1 MTAVLAVGCGLVGLY
16 VGLYLNLAVDLVP
29 KKKPMRP
36 LRTGC
41 RNCLDA
47 STSDPRVPVVPWA
60 VRSLRSGLVGRG
72 RRSGHGGRGRGCPTC
87 GTRVSVRYAVVEVAC
102 AALFAA
108 AAIRFGADAALPAYL
123 VFFAC
128 LLVLSFIYLEYSI
141 IPNRIVY
148 PTIFT
153 SLPLLALAALVD
165 DDFDRLGVA
174 LAGAAIAFGVL
185 FVVHL
190 ISPAS
195 MGFGDVRLSFI
206 LGLFLG
212 WLGLSHVVAGL
223 FLGFTLGA
231 VVGVGLLLT
240 KQRGRK
246 DSVPF
251 GPFLAGGAALAV
263 LFGRPLISWW
273 LRT

>member
-1 MTAVLAVGCGLVGLY
+1 MTTLLAVGCALVGLY

-29 KKKPMRP
+29 AKKPMRP
-36 LRTGC
+36 LRAGC

-47 STSDPRVPVVPWA
+47 STSRPKLPVLPWV
-60 VRSLRSGLVGRG
+60 VRGAGRP
-72 RRSGHGGRGRGCPTC
+72 RRSGHAGRRC
-87 GTRVSVRYAVVEVAC
+87 GVCGERVSVRYQVVELAC

-123 VFFAC
+123 VFFTC
-128 LLVLSFIYLEYSI
+128 LLVVSVIDLEHSI

-148 PTIFT
+148 PTIFVAV
-153 SLPLLALAALVD
+153 PLLALAAVAKGD
-165 DDFDRLGVA
+165 VGRLWIA
-174 LAGAAIAFGVL
+174 LAGGGIAFAVL

-190 ISPAS
+190 VSPES

-212 WLGLSHVVAGL
+212 WLSMSHVVAGL
-223 FLGFTLGA
+223 FIGFVLGA
-231 VVGVGLLLT
+231 VVGLLLMVSGR
-240 KQRGRK
+240 RGRK

-251 GPFLAGGAALAV
+251 GPFLAGGAAVAV
-263 LFGRPLISWW
+263 FFGRPLIDWW

>member
-1 MTAVLAVGCGLVGLY
+1 MTAVLAVACGLLGLY
-16 VGLYLNLAVDLVP
+16 VGLYLNLAVDLLP
-29 KKKPMRP
+29 RKKPMRP
-36 LRTGC
+36 LRAGC

-47 STSDPRVPVVPWA
+47 STSNPRLPALPWT
-60 VRSLRSGLVGRG
+60 VRSLGSGPAGRG
-72 RRSGHGGRGRGCPTC
+72 RLCRVC
-87 GTRVSVRYAVVEVAC
+87 GERVSVRYAVVEVAC
-102 AALFAA
+102 AALFAS

-128 LLVLSFIYLEYSI
+128 LLVVSVIDLEYSI

-153 SLPLLALAALVD
+153 SLPLLAVAALVD
-165 DDFDRLGVA
+165 DDLGRLGTA
-174 LAGAAIAFGVL
+174 LVGAGIAFGVL

-190 ISPAS
+190 LSPAS
-195 MGFGDVRLSFI
+195 MGFGDVRLSFV

-223 FLGFTLGA
+223 FLGFALGA
-231 VVGVGLLLT
+231 VAGVGLMLT
-240 KQRGRK
+240 KKRGRK

-251 GPFLAGGAALAV
+251 GPFLAAGAALAV

>member
-1 MTAVLAVGCGLVGLY
+1 VTWVLAAACGLLGLY
-16 VGLYLNLAVDLVP
+16 VGLYLNLAADLLP
-29 KKKPMRP
+29 QKKPMRP
-36 LRTGC
+36 LRAGC

-47 STSDPRVPVVPWA
+47 STANPRLPRLPWTA
-60 VRSLRSGLVGRG
+60 RRPLRSG
-72 RRSGHGGRGRGCPTC
+72 HAGRGCQVC
-87 GTRVSVRYAVVEVAC
+87 GERVSVRYAVVEVAC
-102 AALFAA
+102 AALFVA
-108 AAIRFGADAALPAYL
+108 AAIRFGVDAALPAYL

-128 LLVLSFIYLEYSI
+128 LLVVTVIDLEYSI

-148 PTIFT
+148 PTIFAAI
-153 SLPLLALAALVD
+153 PLLVLAALVD
-165 DDFDRLGVA
+165 DDFGRLGAA

-185 FVVHL
+185 FVVHM

-223 FLGFTLGA
+223 FLGFALGA
-231 VVGVGLLLT
+231 VIGVGLMLT
-240 KQRGRK
+240 KRRGRK

-251 GPFLAGGAALAV
+251 GPFLAGGAAIAV
-263 LFGRPLISWW
+263 LVGRPLISWW

>member
-1 MTAVLAVGCGLVGLY
+1 MTALLAVACALLGLY

-29 KKKPMRP
+29 KKKPLRP
-36 LRTGC
+36 LRAGC
-41 RNCLDA
+41 RNCLDD
-47 STSDPRVPVVPWA
+47 STVNRRLPVLPWV
-60 VRSLRSGLVGRG
+60 VRALGSGHEGRG
-72 RRSGHGGRGRGCPTC
+72 RRCQVC
-87 GTRVSVRYAVVEVAC
+87 GARVSVRYAVVEVAC
-102 AALFAA
+102 AVLFASA
-108 AAIRFGADAALPAYL
+108 ATRLGADAALPAYL

-128 LLVLSFIYLEYSI
+128 LLVLSVIDLEYSI

-148 PTIFT
+148 PTIFV

-165 DDFDRLGVA
+165 DDLGRLGTA
-174 LAGAAIAFGVL
+174 LVGAAIAFGVL

-190 ISPAS
+190 ISPDS

-212 WLGLSHVVAGL
+212 WLGLSHVLAGL
-223 FLGFTLGA
+223 FLGFALGA
-231 VVGVGLLLT
+231 VVGVGLMLT
-240 KQRGRK
+240 KRRGRK

>member
-1 MTAVLAVGCGLVGLY
+1 MTAALAVACALFGLY
-16 VGLYLNLAVDLVP
+16 VGLYLNLAIDLLP
-29 KKKPMRP
+29 TKKPMRP
-36 LRTGC
+36 LRAGC
-41 RNCLDA
+41 RNCLDP
-47 STSDPRVPVVPWA
+47 STSDRRLPVLPWLVRPLVPGPA
-60 VRSLRSGLVGRG
+60 GRPLRSGPSGRG
-72 RRSGHGGRGRGCPTC
+72 RRCQVC
-87 GTRVSVRYAVVEVAC
+87 GERVSVRYAVVEVAC
-102 AALFAA
+102 AALFAS
-108 AAIRFGADAALPAYL
+108 AAIRLGVDAALPAYL

-128 LLVLSFIYLEYSI
+128 LLVVSVIDLEYSI

-165 DDFDRLGVA
+165 DDLGRLATA
-174 LAGAAIAFGVL
+174 LLGAAIAFAVL

-190 ISPAS
+190 ISPES

-223 FLGFTLGA
+223 FLGFALGA
-231 VVGVGLLLT
+231 LAGVGLMLT
-240 KQRGRK
+240 RRRGRK

-273 LRT
+273 LRS

>member
-1 MTAVLAVGCGLVGLY
+1 MTAVLVAACGLLGLY
-16 VGLYLNLAVDLVP
+16 VGLYLNLAADLLP
-29 KKKPMRP
+29 QKKPMRP
-36 LRTGC
+36 LRAGC

-47 STSDPRVPVVPWA
+47 STANPRLPGLPWT
-60 VRSLRSGLVGRG
+60 VRS
-72 RRSGHGGRGRGCPTC
+72 RRCRVC
-87 GTRVSVRYAVVEVAC
+87 GERASVRYVVVEVAC
-102 AALFAA
+102 AALFVAA
-108 AAIRFGADAALPAYL
+108 AVRFGIDAALPAYL

-128 LLVLSFIYLEYSI
+128 LLVVSVIDLEYSI

-148 PTIFT
+148 PTIFA
-153 SLPLLALAALVD
+153 SIPLLVLAALVD
-165 DDFDRLGVA
+165 DDFGRLGTA

-223 FLGFTLGA
+223 FLGFALGA
-231 VVGVGLLLT
+231 LIGVGLMLT
-240 KQRGRK
+240 KRRGRK

-251 GPFLAGGAALAV
+251 GPFLAGGAAIAV
-263 LFGRPLISWW
+263 LVGRPLISWW

>member
-1 MTAVLAVGCGLVGLY
+1 MTALLAVGCALLGLY

-29 KKKPMRP
+29 QKEPMRP
-36 LRTGC
+36 LRAGC
-41 RNCLDA
+41 RKCLDGSIA
-47 STSDPRVPVVPWA
+47 NPRLPTLPWA
-60 VRSLRSGLVGRG
+60 VRG
-72 RRSGHGGRGRGCPTC
+72 RRCQVC
-87 GTRVSVRYAVVEVAC
+87 GTRVSVRYPVVEVAC
-102 AALFAA
+102 AALFAS
-108 AAIRFGADAALPAYL
+108 AAIRLHADAALPAYL
-123 VFFAC
+123 LFFAC
-128 LLVLSFIYLEYSI
+128 LLVVSVIDLEHSI

-148 PTIFT
+148 PTIFA
-153 SLPLLALAALVD
+153 SVPLLAGAAVVD
-165 DDFDRLGVA
+165 GDLGRLGTA
-174 LAGAAIAFGVL
+174 LLGAAIAFGVL

-223 FLGFTLGA
+223 FLGFALGA
-231 VVGVGLLLT
+231 VVGVGLMLT

-273 LRT
+273 LRS

>member
-1 MTAVLAVGCGLVGLY
+1 VTGVLAVACGLLGLC
-16 VGLYLNLAVDLVP
+16 VGLYLNLAVDLLP
-29 KKKPMRP
+29 RKKPMRP
-36 LRTGC
+36 LRAGC

-47 STSDPRVPVVPWA
+47 STSNPRLPALPWT
-60 VRSLRSGLVGRG
+60 VRSLRSGHAGRPVRSGHAGRG
-72 RRSGHGGRGRGCPTC
+72 RLCRVC
-87 GTRVSVRYAVVEVAC
+87 GERVSVRYAVVEVAC
-102 AALFAA
+102 AALFAS

-128 LLVLSFIYLEYSI
+128 LLVVSVIDLEYSI

-148 PTIFT
+148 PTIFA
-153 SLPLLALAALVD
+153 SLPLLAVAALVD
-165 DDFDRLGVA
+165 DDFGRLGTA
-174 LAGAAIAFGVL
+174 LVGAAIAFGVL

-223 FLGFTLGA
+223 FLGFALGA
-231 VVGVGLLLT
+231 VVGVGLMLT
-240 KQRGRK
+240 KRRGRK

>member
-1 MTAVLAVGCGLVGLY
+1 VTAVLTVVCALLGLW
-16 VGLYLNLAVDLVP
+16 VGLYLNLAVDLLP

-36 LRTGC
+36 LRAGC
-41 RNCLDA
+41 RDCLDA
-47 STSDPRVPVVPWA
+47 STSNPRLPVLPWA
-60 VRSLRSGLVGRG
+60 VRP
-72 RRSGHGGRGRGCPTC
+72 RRCPVC
-87 GTRVSVRYAVVEVAC
+87 GEGVSVRYAVVEVAC

-108 AAIRFGADAALPAYL
+108 AAIRFGVDAALPAYL

-128 LLVLSFIYLEYSI
+128 LLVVSVIDLEYSI

-148 PTIFT
+148 PTIFA

-165 DDFDRLGVA
+165 DDLGRLGTA
-174 LAGAAIAFGVL
+174 LVGAGIAFGVL
-185 FVVHL
+185 LVVHL

-223 FLGFTLGA
+223 FLGFALGA
-231 VVGVGLLLT
+231 LIGVGLMLG
-240 KQRGRK
+240 KRRGRK

-251 GPFLAGGAALAV
+251 GPFLAGGAAIAV